1 ALAVGPPVVASHI
14 LFAVGPRVSTQV
26 LVERARQLARV
37 FQVNR
42 TFERL
47 HTNGCGDFTLL
58 DRETW
63 FRLRGYPEWSVFS
76 WGIDSVFLFQADANH
91 VRNVQWPEDHCTYHV
106 DHGGG
111 WSPEDQANLFARLQQ
126 KGIPML
132 SEKDFFR
139 LWDEMKDKKRRR
151 EPLVYNGED

>member
-1 ALAVGPPVVASHI
+1 AAAALEPLGRSGGLVAARDRISAALRTRPRLRKLTHLVAALAVGPPVVASHI

-111 WSPEDQANLFARLQQ
+111 WS
-126 KGIPML
+126 
-132 SEKDFFR
+132 
-139 LWDEMKDKKRRR
+139 
-151 EPLVYNGED
+151 